1 MVQSGEVNDEG
12 LARRERPGREDEME
26 LDKIRNLGPQELKHE
41 EQQASEQLFRLRFQM
56 RLGQTEGVKKL
67 RGLKKDVARIKTI
80 TRERELGL
88 NAALHGSAEGQTGA
102 APKKAKKKAAVKRTK
117 KATSK
122 KSVTK
127 KAAKTGARKKVAT
140 KTASKTKKKEAR

>member
-1 MVQSGEVNDEG
+1 
-12 LARRERPGREDEME
+12 ME
-26 LDKIRNLGPQELKHE
+26 LDKIRNLGPHELKHE

-88 NAALHGSAEGQTGA
+88 NAALHGQAEHAPQT
-102 APKKAKKKAAVKRTK
+102 KKTKKKSAAKR
-117 KATSK
+117 SK
-122 KSVTK
+122 KSAGKKSATK
-127 KAAKTGARKKVAT
+127 KVAKKTAAKKKVAT
-140 KTASKTKKKEAR
+140 KKSAKKKEAR

>member
-1 MVQSGEVNDEG
+1 MMKDLPDESGPEDET
-12 LARRERPGREDEME
+12 EME

-88 NAALHGSAEGQTGA
+88 NAALHGSAEGQTEA
-102 APKKAKKKAAVKRTK
+102 APKKAKKKAVKRSK
-117 KATSK
+117 KATVK

-127 KAAKTGARKKVAT
+127 KAAKTGAKKVAT
-140 KTASKTKKKEAR
+140 KTAGKTKKKEAR

>member
-1 MVQSGEVNDEG
+1 
-12 LARRERPGREDEME
+12 ME
-26 LDKIRNLGPQELKHE
+26 LDKIRNLGAHELQHE

-67 RGLKKDVARIKTI
+67 RGLKKDIARIKTI

-88 NAALHGSAEGQTGA
+88 NAALHGQAEGE
-102 APKKAKKKAAVKRTK
+102 PKAKKKSAKRAKKSTGRKSAGKKSAAK

-122 KSVTK
+122 VAKS
-127 KAAKTGARKKVAT
+127 AKKKVAK
-140 KTASKTKKKEAR
+140 KTAKKKEAR

>member
-1 MVQSGEVNDEG
+1 
-12 LARRERPGREDEME
+12 ME
-26 LDKIRNLGPQELKHE
+26 LDKIRNLGPHELKHE

-88 NAALHGSAEGQTGA
+88 NAALHGQAEDAPAKTKQTA
-102 APKKAKKKAAVKRTK
+102 AAKR
-117 KATSK
+117 SK
-122 KSVTK
+122 KSAGKKSATK
-127 KAAKTGARKKVAT
+127 KTVKKTAATKKVGT
-140 KTASKTKKKEAR
+140 KKKSAKKKEAR

>member
-1 MVQSGEVNDEG
+1 
-12 LARRERPGREDEME
+12 ME
-26 LDKIRNLGPQELKHE
+26 LDKIRNLGPHELKHE

-88 NAALHGSAEGQTGA
+88 NAALHGQAEDAPVKTKQKTA
-102 APKKAKKKAAVKRTK
+102 AKR
-117 KATSK
+117 SK
-122 KSVTK
+122 KSASKKSATK
-127 KAAKTGARKKVAT
+127 KIVKAAAKKKVAT
-140 KTASKTKKKEAR
+140 KKSAKKKEAR

>member
-1 MVQSGEVNDEG
+1 
-12 LARRERPGREDEME
+12 ME
-26 LDKIRNLGPQELKHE
+26 LDKIRNLGAHELKHE

-88 NAALHGSAEGQTGA
+88 NAALHGHAEGQTET
-102 APKKAKKKAAVKRTK
+102 APKAKKTVAKRTK
-117 KATSK
+117 KATNRKSAAK
-122 KSVTK
+122 KVAKKTATK
-127 KAAKTGARKKVAT
+127 KAATK
-140 KTASKTKKKEAR
+140 KTAKKKEAR

>member
-1 MVQSGEVNDEG
+1 
-12 LARRERPGREDEME
+12 ME
-26 LDKIRNLGPQELKHE
+26 LDKIRNLGPHELKHE

-88 NAALHGSAEGQTGA
+88 NAALHGQADHAEA
-102 APKKAKKKAAVKRTK
+102 APKKAKKKTAAKR
-117 KATSK
+117 SK
-122 KSVTK
+122 KPAGK
-127 KAAKTGARKKVAT
+127 KAATGKIVKKTAAKKKVAT
-140 KTASKTKKKEAR
+140 KKTAKKKEAR

>member
-1 MVQSGEVNDEG
+1 MMKGSPVESGPEEKT
-12 LARRERPGREDEME
+12 EME
-26 LDKIRNLGPQELKHE
+26 LDKIRNLGPHELKHE

-88 NAALHGSAEGQTGA
+88 NAALHGSAEGQTEA
-102 APKKAKKKAAVKRTK
+102 APKAKKKTTAKRSK
-117 KATSK
+117 KAASK
-122 KSVTK
+122 KTTTK
-127 KAAKTGARKKVAT
+127 KAAKTGAKKKVAT
-140 KTASKTKKKEAR
+140 KTAGKTKKKEAR

>member
-1 MVQSGEVNDEG
+1 
-12 LARRERPGREDEME
+12 ME
-26 LDKIRNLGPQELKHE
+26 LDKIRNLGPHELKHE

-88 NAALHGSAEGQTGA
+88 NAALHGQAEA
-102 APKKAKKKAAVKRTK
+102 APAKTKKKTTAKRNKKAAAK
-117 KATSK
+117 KVTNKKVAK
-122 KSVTK
+122 KS
-127 KAAKTGARKKVAT
+127 AAKKKVAT
-140 KTASKTKKKEAR
+140 KKSAKKKEAR

>member
-1 MVQSGEVNDEG
+1 
-12 LARRERPGREDEME
+12 ME
-26 LDKIRNLGPQELKHE
+26 LDKIRNLGPHELKHE

-88 NAALHGSAEGQTGA
+88 NAALHGQTDHAEAT
-102 APKKAKKKAAVKRTK
+102 PKKAKKKTAAKR
-117 KATSK
+117 SK
-122 KSVTK
+122 KPAGK
-127 KAAKTGARKKVAT
+127 KAAAKKVVKKAAAKKKVAT
-140 KTASKTKKKEAR
+140 KKSAKKKEAR

>member
-1 MVQSGEVNDEG
+1 
-12 LARRERPGREDEME
+12 ME
-26 LDKIRNLGPQELKHE
+26 LDKIRNLGPHELQHE

-88 NAALHGSAEGQTGA
+88 NAALHGQAEA
-102 APKKAKKKAAVKRTK
+102 APKKKTAAKRTRKATNRKSAAKKVAKKTAAKKAATK
-117 KATSK
+117 KTVK
-122 KSVTK
+122 
-127 KAAKTGARKKVAT
+127 
-140 KTASKTKKKEAR
+140 KTKKKEAR

>member
-1 MVQSGEVNDEG
+1 
-12 LARRERPGREDEME
+12 ME
-26 LDKIRNLGPQELKHE
+26 LDKIRNLGPHELKHE

-88 NAALHGSAEGQTGA
+88 NAALHGQTEEASAKTKKTTAKRNKKPAGKKSATKQVAKKTG
-102 APKKAKKKAAVKRTK
+102 AKKKV
-117 KATSK
+117 
-122 KSVTK
+122 
-127 KAAKTGARKKVAT
+127 AAK
-140 KTASKTKKKEAR
+140 KTAKKKEAR

>member
-1 MVQSGEVNDEG
+1 
-12 LARRERPGREDEME
+12 ME
-26 LDKIRNLGPQELKHE
+26 LDKIRNLGPHELKHE

-88 NAALHGSAEGQTGA
+88 NAAMHGQVEE
-102 APKKAKKKAAVKRTK
+102 APVKTK
-117 KATSK
+117 KTAAKRSK
-122 KSVTK
+122 KSTDRK
-127 KAAKTGARKKVAT
+127 SAAKKVAKKKVAT
-140 KTASKTKKKEAR
+140 KKVAKKKTSTKKEAR

>member
-1 MVQSGEVNDEG
+1 
-12 LARRERPGREDEME
+12 ME
-26 LDKIRNLGPQELKHE
+26 LDKIRNLGPHELKHE

-88 NAALHGSAEGQTGA
+88 NAALHGHAEGQTEA
-102 APKKAKKKAAVKRTK
+102 APKAKKTAAKRTK
-117 KATSK
+117 KPTNRKSAAK
-122 KSVTK
+122 KVAKKTATK
-127 KAAKTGARKKVAT
+127 KAATK
-140 KTASKTKKKEAR
+140 KTANKTKKKEAR

>member
-1 MVQSGEVNDEG
+1 
-12 LARRERPGREDEME
+12 ME
-26 LDKIRNLGPQELKHE
+26 LDKIRNLGPHELQHE

-88 NAALHGSAEGQTGA
+88 NAALHGQSGGQPEGQAEA
-102 APKKAKKKAAVKRTK
+102 APKAKKKTAAKRTRKATNRKSAAKKVAK
-117 KATSK
+117 KAA
-122 KSVTK
+122 TK
-127 KAAKTGARKKVAT
+127 KAATK
-140 KTASKTKKKEAR
+140 KTAKKTKKKEAR

>member
-1 MVQSGEVNDEG
+1 
-12 LARRERPGREDEME
+12 ME
-26 LDKIRNLGPQELKHE
+26 LDKIRNLGPHELQHE

-88 NAALHGSAEGQTGA
+88 NAALHGQAGGETEGQAEA
-102 APKKAKKKAAVKRTK
+102 APKKTAAKRTRKATNRKSAAKKVAKKAA
-117 KATSK
+117 
-122 KSVTK
+122 TK
-127 KAAKTGARKKVAT
+127 KAATK
-140 KTASKTKKKEAR
+140 KTAKKTKKKEAR

>member
-1 MVQSGEVNDEG
+1 
-12 LARRERPGREDEME
+12 ME
-26 LDKIRNLGPQELKHE
+26 LDKIRNLGPHELKHE

-88 NAALHGSAEGQTGA
+88 NAALHGHAEGQTESAPNAKKTA
-102 APKKAKKKAAVKRTK
+102 AKRSKKAAVKK
-117 KATSK
+117 
-122 KSVTK
+122 V
-127 KAAKTGARKKVAT
+127 AKTGAKKKVAT
-140 KTASKTKKKEAR
+140 KKTASKTKKKEAR

>member
-1 MVQSGEVNDEG
+1 
-12 LARRERPGREDEME
+12 ME
-26 LDKIRNLGPQELKHE
+26 LDKIRNLGPHELKHE

-88 NAALHGSAEGQTGA
+88 NAALHGHAEGQTEA
-102 APKKAKKKAAVKRTK
+102 APKKTAAKRTK
-117 KATSK
+117 KPTNRKSAAK
-122 KSVTK
+122 KVAKKTATK
-127 KAAKTGARKKVAT
+127 KAATK
-140 KTASKTKKKEAR
+140 KTAQKTKKKEAR